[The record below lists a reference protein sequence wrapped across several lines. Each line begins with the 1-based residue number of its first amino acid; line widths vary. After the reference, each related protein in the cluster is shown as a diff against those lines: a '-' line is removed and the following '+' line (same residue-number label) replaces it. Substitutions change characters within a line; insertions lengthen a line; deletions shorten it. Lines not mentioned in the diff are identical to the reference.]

1 MAHVKH
7 DWRGAPL
14 SDADRAM
21 LAYAEKITANPS
33 SMTLDDL
40 NGLRAHFSEEQT
52 LDIVVIASLFNFI
65 DRIADGLGVE
75 LDSALKQ
82 MAASSPD
89 GEALTEV
96 AAPMR
101 AQSKT

>member
-1 MAHVKH
+1 MARVKH
-7 DWRGAPL
+7 DWRAAPL
-14 SDADRAM
+14 SEADKAM
-21 LAYAEKITANPS
+21 LGYAEKITVNPS

-40 NGLRAHFSEEQT
+40 DGLRAHFSEEQT

-75 LDSALKQ
+75 LDPMLKQ
-82 MAASSPD
+82 LASRSPE
-89 GEALTEV
+89 GEAQTEV

-101 AQSKT
+101 AHSKT

>member
-1 MAHVKH
+1 
-7 DWRGAPL
+7 
-14 SDADRAM
+14 M

-40 NGLRAHFSEEQT
+40 NSLREHFSEEQT

-75 LDSALKQ
+75 LDSVLKQ
-82 MAASSPD
+82 LAARSPD

-96 AAPMR
+96 AASMR
-101 AQSKT
+101 AGSK

>member
-1 MAHVKH
+1 
-7 DWRGAPL
+7 
-14 SDADRAM
+14 M
-21 LAYAEKITANPS
+21 LAYAEKITMNPS

-40 NGLRAHFSEEQT
+40 NSLRAHFSEAQS

-75 LDSALKQ
+75 LNSVLKQ
-82 MAASSPD
+82 MAAASPD